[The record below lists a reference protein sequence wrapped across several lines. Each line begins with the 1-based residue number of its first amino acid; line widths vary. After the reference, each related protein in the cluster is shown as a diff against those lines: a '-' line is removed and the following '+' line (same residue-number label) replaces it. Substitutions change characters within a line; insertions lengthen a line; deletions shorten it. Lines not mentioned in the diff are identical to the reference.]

1 MTEIEILQEGR
12 FYGAKGFD
20 FPSLKE
26 ALTQAVQEQEAFLF
40 FADKVMGLMV
50 ALPHSPTSMWQ
61 KHPSRSKLNKQG
73 GWYETNLQEFKED
86 FGF

>member
-1 MTEIEILQEGR
+1 MKIEILQEGR

-26 ALTQAVQEQEAFLF
+26 ALTHQIEEEAFLF

-50 ALPHSPTSMWQ
+50 AMPPSPTTTWQ
-61 KHPSRSKLNKQG
+61 KHPSRSRFNKG
-73 GWYETNLQEFKED
+73 GWYETNLQEYRQD

>member
-1 MTEIEILQEGR
+1 MTEIEIIQAGK
-12 FYGAKGFD
+12 FYAAKGFD

-26 ALTQAVQEQEAFLF
+26 ALTHQINEKNFVF
-40 FADKVMGLMV
+40 FTDKVMGLMV
-50 ALPHSPTSMWQ
+50 AMPHSPTAMWQ

>member
-1 MTEIEILQEGR
+1 MKVEILQEGR

-20 FPSLKE
+20 FASLKQ
-26 ALTQAVQEQEAFLF
+26 ALTQQIEEEDFVF

-50 ALPHSPTSMWQ
+50 AMPHSPTTTWQ
-61 KHPSRSKLNKQG
+61 KHQSRSRFNKQG
-73 GWYETNLQEFKED
+73 GWYETNLQEYCQD

>member
-1 MTEIEILQEGR
+1 MTEIEIIQAGK

-26 ALTQAVQEQEAFLF
+26 ALTQVTKGEDFVF

-50 ALPHSPTSMWQ
+50 AMPPCPTTTWQ
-61 KHPSRSKLNKQG
+61 KHPSRSRLNRQG
-73 GWYETNLQEFKED
+73 GWYETNLQEYSQD

>member
-1 MTEIEILQEGR
+1 MKIKILQEGR

-20 FPSLKE
+20 FASLKQ
-26 ALTQAVQEQEAFLF
+26 ALTHQINEEDFVF

-50 ALPHSPTSMWQ
+50 AMPPSPTTTWQ

-73 GWYETNLQEFKED
+73 GWYETNLIEFGQD

>member
-1 MTEIEILQEGR
+1 MKIEILQEGK
-12 FYGAKGFD
+12 FYAAKGFD
-20 FPSLKE
+20 FASLKE

-50 ALPHSPTSMWQ
+50 ALPCSPTSMWQ
-61 KHPSRSKLNKQG
+61 KSKSTFNKQG
-73 GWYETNLQEFKED
+73 GWYETNLIEFGQD

>member
-1 MTEIEILQEGR
+1 MEIEILQEGR

-50 ALPHSPTSMWQ
+50 AMPPSPTTTWQ
-61 KHPSRSKLNKQG
+61 KHPSRSRFNKG
-73 GWYETNLQEFKED
+73 GWYETNLLEFRQD

>member
-26 ALTQAVQEQEAFLF
+26 ALTHQIEEEDFIF

-50 ALPHSPTSMWQ
+50 AMPPSPTTTWQ
-61 KHPSRSKLNKQG
+61 KHPSRSRFNKG
-73 GWYETNLQEFKED
+73 GWYETNLIEFGQD